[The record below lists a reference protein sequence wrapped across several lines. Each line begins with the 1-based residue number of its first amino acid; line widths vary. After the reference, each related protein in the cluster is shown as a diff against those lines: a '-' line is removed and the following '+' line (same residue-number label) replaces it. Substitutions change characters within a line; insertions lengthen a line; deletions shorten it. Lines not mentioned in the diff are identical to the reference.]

1 MEVETKSASIN
12 FPVGY
17 SGSGFSV
24 GSGSGSGGSD
34 PRVDE
39 GVMEMAEEYQNA
51 CNIFLRESALSYLLV
66 LQEMGITS

>member
-1 MEVETKSASIN
+1 M
-12 FPVGY
+12 
-17 SGSGFSV
+17 